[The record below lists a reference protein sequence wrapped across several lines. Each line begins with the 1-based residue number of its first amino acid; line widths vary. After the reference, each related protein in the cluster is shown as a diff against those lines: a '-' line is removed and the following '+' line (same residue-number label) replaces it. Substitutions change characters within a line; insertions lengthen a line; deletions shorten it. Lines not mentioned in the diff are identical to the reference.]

1 MTKVYEKNGRNMSI
15 VIIYDSG
22 SYGSIASEV
31 QCLYFWDIVSQIKIE
46 KLWQD
51 KVVC

>member
-1 MTKVYEKNGRNMSI
+1 MTI
-15 VIIYDSG
+15 VIISDSA
-22 SYGSIASEV
+22 SYESIAIEMR
-31 QCLYFWDIVSQIKIE
+31 CLYFWGIVSQIKIE